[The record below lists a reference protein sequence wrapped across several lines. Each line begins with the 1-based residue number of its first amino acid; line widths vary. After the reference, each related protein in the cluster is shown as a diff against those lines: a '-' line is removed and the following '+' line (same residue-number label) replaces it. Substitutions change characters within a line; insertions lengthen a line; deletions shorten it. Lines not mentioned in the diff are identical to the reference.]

1 MYIIQ
6 NFKIKIILTKLKII
20 ATLLFILLASLNT
33 FSQTDGKD
41 VSITANGSGK
51 TQDEAKKSALR
62 SAIEQAFGAFI
73 SSKTEIFND
82 HVVADQMSSVS
93 SGNIQSFTILNESQ
107 LPDKSWASTIRATVS
122 VSKLTSFVQSKGIS
136 VEIKG
141 GLFAVNIKQ
150 QMLNEQ
156 GEYNS
161 LLNAL
166 GIMHNAMQVS
176 FDFTVKSSE
185 PIAISQSSQDWEVE
199 LTIKSKPNQNFFTAM
214 NFLKNTLSSISVT
227 NNELIQR
234 NNQKRFVKHIDYT
247 FLGKKYD
254 IILRNEKS
262 IWLLQRFIKNFT
274 FYQSNFE
281 LVADFNDNSINIK
294 KMYDDE
300 LEYIIGSCPI
310 DQFYKCGIRIF
321 DKNYSKVYSIKK
333 NLSLPQIEKLTG
345 FTIKSRGKV
354 LTYQNGGYSITKNKS
369 ILTSSFVQLRL
380 KDLPGLSDIGED
392 SNIPIN
398 WIKNSIEKFNLFGY
412 SNWRLPTQNELLSL
426 NYKFEEAPL
435 YTGLD
440 DNGSMEMFIV
450 SDQESPINLYELHS
464 RGKIQGVSWSA
475 VNCFVVLVR

>member
-1 MYIIQ
+1 M
-6 NFKIKIILTKLKII
+6 KSLLTLIFCSI
-20 ATLLFILLASLNT
+20 CFISY
-33 FSQTDGKD
+33 SQEADKT
-41 VSITANGSGK
+41 VSITVSGSGK
-51 TQDEAKKSALR
+51 TQDEAKQSALR

-73 SSKTEIFND
+73 SSKTEILND
-82 HVVADQMSSVS
+82 QVVADQMASVS

-141 GLFAVNIKQ
+141 GLFAINIKQ

-234 NNQKRFVKHIDYT
+234 NNQKRFVEHIDFT

-294 KMYDDE
+294 KIYDDE

-310 DQFYKCGIRIF
+310 DQFYKCGISIF

-345 FTIKSRGKV
+345 FTIKSRGNV
-354 LTYQNGGYSITKNKS
+354 LTYQNGGYSFTKNKS

-380 KDLPGLSDIGED
+380 KDLPGLSDIDIGEA

-440 DNGSMEMFIV
+440 DNGRMEMFIV
-450 SDQESPINLYELHS
+450 SDQESPINLDELHS
-464 RGKIQGVSWSA
+464 GGKIQGVSWSA

>member
-1 MYIIQ
+1 MIRIT
-6 NFKIKIILTKLKII
+6 FII
-20 ATLLFILLASLNT
+20 AFVLLSIYTNAQDADKT
-33 FSQTDGKD
+33 
-41 VSITANGSGK
+41 VSITVSGSGK
-51 TQDEAKKSALR
+51 TQDEAKQSALR

-73 SSKTEIFND
+73 SSKTEILND
-82 HVVADQMSSVS
+82 QVVADQMASVS
-93 SGNIQSFTILNESQ
+93 SGNIQSFSILNESQ

-281 LVADFNDNSINIK
+281 LVADFNDNSINILK
-294 KMYDDE
+294 
-300 LEYIIGSCPI
+300 
-310 DQFYKCGIRIF
+310 
-321 DKNYSKVYSIKK
+321 
-333 NLSLPQIEKLTG
+333 
-345 FTIKSRGKV
+345 FT
-354 LTYQNGGYSITKNKS
+354 
-369 ILTSSFVQLRL
+369 
-380 KDLPGLSDIGED
+380 
-392 SNIPIN
+392 
-398 WIKNSIEKFNLFGY
+398 
-412 SNWRLPTQNELLSL
+412 
-426 NYKFEEAPL
+426 
-435 YTGLD
+435 
-440 DNGSMEMFIV
+440 
-450 SDQESPINLYELHS
+450 
-464 RGKIQGVSWSA
+464 
-475 VNCFVVLVR
+475 

>member
-41 VSITANGSGK
+41 VSITASGSGK

-161 LLNAL
+161 LLN
-166 GIMHNAMQVS
+166 
-176 FDFTVKSSE
+176 
-185 PIAISQSSQDWEVE
+185 
-199 LTIKSKPNQNFFTAM
+199 
-214 NFLKNTLSSISVT
+214 
-227 NNELIQR
+227 
-234 NNQKRFVKHIDYT
+234 
-247 FLGKKYD
+247 
-254 IILRNEKS
+254 
-262 IWLLQRFIKNFT
+262 
-274 FYQSNFE
+274 
-281 LVADFNDNSINIK
+281 
-294 KMYDDE
+294 
-300 LEYIIGSCPI
+300 
-310 DQFYKCGIRIF
+310 
-321 DKNYSKVYSIKK
+321 
-333 NLSLPQIEKLTG
+333 
-345 FTIKSRGKV
+345 
-354 LTYQNGGYSITKNKS
+354 
-369 ILTSSFVQLRL
+369 
-380 KDLPGLSDIGED
+380 
-392 SNIPIN
+392 
-398 WIKNSIEKFNLFGY
+398 
-412 SNWRLPTQNELLSL
+412 
-426 NYKFEEAPL
+426 
-435 YTGLD
+435 
-440 DNGSMEMFIV
+440 
-450 SDQESPINLYELHS
+450 ES
-464 RGKIQGVSWSA
+464 
-475 VNCFVVLVR
+475 